1 MMTDD
6 RMKPSEN
13 IMSRLSSLSVTVNIC
28 FPLFEIG
35 KTDIFSISS
44 TNDCNSFN
52 LLSTKIS
59 TKAGR
64 ISNTPKAA
72 VDILLAGEW

>member
-1 MMTDD
+1 
-6 RMKPSEN
+6 
-13 IMSRLSSLSVTVNIC
+13 MSRLSSLSVTVNIC

-72 VDILLAGEW
+72 VDILLACEWWYSEGGG